1 MKQLIVKKNKR
12 SKFSRNMIDFLGKK
26 QFVFLIVVKMFFK
39 VGIEEIMKFSIGV
52 IINSMGEVFVGD
64 TGNYVVR
71 VYNSE
76 GKYFRDIGK
85 EV

>member
-1 MKQLIVKKNKR
+1 
-12 SKFSRNMIDFLGKK
+12 
-26 QFVFLIVVKMFFK
+26 MFFK
-39 VGIEEIMKFSIGV
+39 VGIEEIMKFLIGV

-85 EV
+85 EVRFQRSYKKVNVLGFKYDKIDKFF

>member
-1 MKQLIVKKNKR
+1 
-12 SKFSRNMIDFLGKK
+12 
-26 QFVFLIVVKMFFK
+26 MFFK

-52 IINSMGEVFVGD
+52 IINSLGEVFVGD

-85 EV
+85 EVRF